1 MRSNRSAPGERGEP
15 DRARPLGIGVVFGD
29 IGTSPFYTLKT
40 ALRLAGGTPDAA
52 AILGVLSLV
61 VWTLIVITTIKYVS
75 VAMRVDNDG
84 EGGILALMP
93 LLGVKRRHHPT
104 IVAVGLFGAALN
116 LRRRGNQAGDFGA
129 LGVGGAGNRGSGLRI
144 LCSPG
149 LGSDPCGAFA
159 IQPQGTSRIAQA
171 FGPIMALWSTRPTSR
186 SEASGA
192 TCTVPLIGRAGQSTF
207 G

>member
-104 IVAVGLFGAALN
+104 IVAVGLFGAALIY
-116 LRRRGNQAGDFGA
+116 GDGA
-129 LGVGGAGNRGSGLRI
+129 ITPAISVLSALEGLEIVLPDFASFVVPVSVLI
-144 LCSPG
+144 LVARSPSNPKALPESPRHSVRSWRCG
-149 LGSDPCGAFA
+149 LS
-159 IQPQGTSRIAQA
+159 
-171 FGPIMALWSTRPTSR
+171 
-186 SEASGA
+186 
-192 TCTVPLIGRAGQSTF
+192 
-207 G
+207 